1 MKSLHRFAQIW
12 NTEIIADM
20 NLQASD
26 EFIHDI
32 VRVLSKYTTAP
43 ESGSLTRMS
52 SLGKPLVELAYRKI
66 KAYKESFTPAEMWV
80 CAMGDF
86 AEALIIELMS
96 MHGIAVTRYQ
106 QEVYLYNGRVVG
118 HIDGVIDDDTVFD
131 IKCMGTTYFKQ
142 FTNNPNDDRGY
153 LTQLS
158 LYRAA
163 LKLPKAAFLCLDK
176 TYGTMEVIKL
186 TDKAYQ
192 TALAEVGNK
201 LATLQ
206 QIKTEV
212 DILELL
218 EPPEPKPNKA
228 GKLVIPDSMSFSPY
242 KEVIYGGIYYAD
254 PKHMKQ
260 WET

>member
-1 MKSLHRFAQIW
+1 MKSLHKFAHIW
-12 NTEIIADM
+12 NTEVIEDM

-26 EFIHDI
+26 EFKQDV

-52 SLGKPLVELAYRKI
+52 SLGKPLVELAYRKV
-66 KAYKESFTPAEMWV
+66 KAYKESFTPSEMWV

-96 MHGIAVTRYQ
+96 MHGIVVTQYQ
-106 QEVYLYNGRVVG
+106 QEVQLYNGRVVG

-131 IKCMGTTYFKQ
+131 IKCMGTTYFKK
-142 FTNNPNDDRGY
+142 FTNSPNDDRGY

-176 TYGTMEVIKL
+176 TYGTMVVVKL

-192 TALAEVGNK
+192 NSLIEVGNK
-201 LATLQ
+201 LAALQ
-206 QIKTEV
+206 QIKTED
-212 DILELL
+212 DILELV
-218 EPPEPKPNKA
+218 EPPEPKLNKT

-242 KEVIYGGIYYAD
+242 KEAIYGGVYYAD

>member
-26 EFIHDI
+26 EFIHDM

-158 LYRAA
+158 
-163 LKLPKAAFLCLDK
+163 
-176 TYGTMEVIKL
+176 TMEVIKL

-192 TALAEVGNK
+192 TALVEVGSK